1 MDVKISSSD
10 DEMNKSKEKSESSEI
25 SENSKNS
32 KDNEQII
39 NYFPLIN
46 KNLSNLEENRQN
58 YFNKLSDLKSKLK
71 KLNLKMLF
79 QKTLYCLFYQILYYY
94 VIHIILHLQN
104 KKKF

>member
-58 YFNKLSDLKSKLK
+58 YLKRILPNTAGPIRSRALTLPLLVLK
-71 KLNLKMLF
+71 
-79 QKTLYCLFYQILYYY
+79 
-94 VIHIILHLQN
+94 
-104 KKKF
+104 